1 MPRSLPTRIVTV
13 LSSGLLLGAMFTCGP
28 SQLSVFDDEA
38 DDKTDG
44 STPSDPGPTDLSDR
58 PPQSC
63 SAGKSCPEGKVC
75 VSDVCVSDRGP
86 CCNDNQCQGD
96 TRCTTQTTT
105 GGACGRCYDWGD
117 GGNDNKCIGDGFS
130 ATDFK
135 PPADRCKWPGP
146 GMTPV
151 ARDVVM
157 TPVVIDLDLD
167 GEPEIIFA
175 PQAGIGPSRLVAI
188 RGKDC
193 SQIYDV
199 AAGIQGFSQLAAA
212 DLDGDKR
219 PEIVGLLANG
229 TTGSGHQVA
238 IFDGMTGRKL
248 AQSTDTF
255 LMSGAS
261 FDCSAPAIADIDGDG
276 KPEIAVGAMVARWDK
291 AAGKVNVVWNHTAA
305 GATWGTATLLNDFDG
320 DGVLEVCSGNRIYD
334 GVTGADKTPS
344 VMSGMSTG
352 GYGAVGD
359 FNNDTF
365 PDLVFVQ
372 STNGDQKV
380 AVVDVKNNKFLMDP
394 LAIPGGW
401 GGSPTVADFDGDG
414 KPDFGTAAP
423 RYYYVFSLDCL
434 RSPKPAKCRGSLPG
448 VLWASEIKDV
458 SSGGTASSVFD
469 FNGDGRAEVI
479 YRDECWLRVYNGPD
493 GKTVFARPITSGT
506 ALEMPIVADVDNDG
520 RADVVVPS
528 DSIQGDGYCADQ
540 NPEHQTGL
548 PHGGVTQGVFVLKDP
563 MNRWM
568 PSRPLWNEH
577 TYHITNVK
585 DDGTIPVSEPPNW
598 RRYNNYR
605 QNVQGK
611 IVIPVAQSDATGRG
625 TPPMDQT
632 DCSKQ
637 WKLMA
642 QVCNRGAA
650 EIAAMMP
657 ATFYGKDPRTDP
669 NTALCTAY
677 TKSPISPGR
686 CAVVSCEWTSPPPS
700 GSVDMWLRVND
711 DGKGGRPQT
720 QCKNDNDL
728 AFLPGTT
735 CRIGPG

>member
-1 MPRSLPTRIVTV
+1 MPRSLPTRILTI
-13 LSSGLLLGAMFTCGP
+13 LSSGLLLGAVFTCGP
-28 SQLSVFDDEA
+28 TQKGVIGEDPSVDAPDA
-38 DDKTDG
+38 
-44 STPSDPGPTDLSDR
+44 SDPGHDIDMATR
-58 PPQSC
+58 PPMTC
-63 SAGKSCPEGKVC
+63 SAGQACPADKVC
-75 VSDVCVSDRGP
+75 VKDVCVPDRGG
-86 CCNDNQCQGD
+86 CCSDNDCQSD
-96 TRCTTQTTT
+96 TRCTTQSSP
-105 GGACGRCYDWGD
+105 GGICGRCYDYGD
-117 GGNDNKCIGDGFS
+117 GESDPTCIGDGFS

-135 PPADRCKWPGP
+135 PPVDRCRWPPAGS
-146 GMTPV
+146 MAM

-157 TPVVIDLDLD
+157 TPVVVDLDLD
-167 GEPEIIFA
+167 GQPEIVFA
-175 PQAGIGPSRLVAI
+175 PQSGIGPSRLVAI
-188 RGKDC
+188 RGRDC
-193 SQIYDV
+193 SQLYDV
-199 AAGIQGFSQLAAA
+199 AAGIQGFSQLAAG
-212 DLDGDKR
+212 DLDGDKK

-229 TTGSGHQVA
+229 ATASGHQVA
-238 IFDGMTGRKL
+238 VFEGTTGRRL
-248 AQSTDTF
+248 AQSADLF
-255 LMSGAS
+255 SMSGAS

-276 KPEIAVGAMVARWDK
+276 KPEIAVGAMVLRWDK
-291 AAGKVNVVWNHTAA
+291 AAGKLITSWNHTAA

-320 DGVLEVCSGNRIYD
+320 DGKLEVCSGNRIYD
-334 GVTGADKTPS
+334 GPTGADKTPS
-344 VMSGMSTG
+344 VMARLTTG

-359 FNNDTF
+359 FNKDGF

-380 AVVDVKNNKFLMDP
+380 AVIDVKNDKFLMDP

-434 RSPKPAKCRGSLPG
+434 KTPKPAKCRGTLPG

-528 DSIQGDGYCADQ
+528 DSIQGDGYCSDQ

-548 PHGGVTQGVFVLKDP
+548 PHGGVTQGLFVLKDP
-563 MNRWM
+563 ANRWM

-577 TYHITNVK
+577 TYHITNVN
-585 DDGTIPVSEPPNW
+585 DDGTIPMSESPNW
-598 RRYNNYR
+598 TRYNNYR

-611 IVIPVAQSDATGRG
+611 IVITVPQSDATGRG
-625 TPPMDQT
+625 SPPMDQT

-637 WKLMA
+637 WKLQA

-650 EIAAMMP
+650 EIATMMP
-657 ATFYGKDPRTDP
+657 STFYGKDPRIDSS
-669 NTALCTAY
+669 TALCTAY
-677 TKSPISPGR
+677 TKSPILPGK
-686 CAVVSCEWTSPPPS
+686 CAVISCEWTSPPAS
-700 GSVDMWLRVND
+700 GSVDIWLRVND

-720 QCKNDNDL
+720 QCKNANDL
-728 AFLPGTT
+728 AFLPGTL

>member
-1 MPRSLPTRIVTV
+1 MPRSLPTRIFTV

-28 SQLSVFDDEA
+28 SQLSVFDDDPRDSVDA
-38 DDKTDG
+38 SPPDD
-44 STPSDPGPTDLSDR
+44 PSPADLSAR
-58 PPQSC
+58 PRQSC
-63 SAGKSCPEGKVC
+63 SAGKACSEGKIC

-86 CCNDNQCQGD
+86 CCNDNQCLGD
-96 TRCTTQTTT
+96 TRCSTQTTT
-105 GGACGRCYDWGD
+105 GGMCGRCYDWGD
-117 GGNDNKCIGDGFS
+117 GESDAKCIGDGFS

-135 PPADRCKWPGP
+135 PPADRCKWPAP
-146 GMTPV
+146 GMTPL

-157 TPVVIDLDLD
+157 TPLVIDLDLD
-167 GEPEIIFA
+167 GEPEIVFA
-175 PQAGIGPSRLVAI
+175 PQSGIGPSRLVAI

-193 SQIYDV
+193 GQIYDV
-199 AAGIQGFSQLAAA
+199 SAGIQGFSQLAAA

-219 PEIVGLLANG
+219 PEIVGLLASG

-238 IFDGMTGRKL
+238 IFEGLTGRKL
-248 AQSTDTF
+248 AQSTDSF

-291 AAGKVNVVWNHTAA
+291 AAGKINVAWNHTAA
-305 GATWGTATLLNDFDG
+305 GATWGTATLINDFDG

-344 VMSGMSTG
+344 VMSVLGAG

-359 FNNDTF
+359 FNKDTF

-380 AVVDVKNNKFLMDP
+380 AVIDVKNNKFLMDP
-394 LAIPGGW
+394 LSIPGGW

-414 KPDFGTAAP
+414 TPDFGTAAP

-434 RSPKPAKCRGSLPG
+434 RTPKPAKCRGSLPG

-548 PHGGVTQGVFVLKDP
+548 PHGGVTQGIFVLKDP

-577 TYHITNVK
+577 TYHITNIK
-585 DDGTIPVSEPPNW
+585 DDGTIPASESPNW

-637 WKLMA
+637 WKLQA

-650 EIAAMMP
+650 DIATMMP
-657 ATFYGKDPRTDP
+657 ATFYGKDPRMDP
-669 NTALCTAY
+669 NAALCTAY
-677 TKSPISPGR
+677 TIAPIAPGR
-686 CAVVSCEWTSPPPS
+686 CAIVSCEWMSPPPS
-700 GSVDMWLRVND
+700 GSVDVWLRVND

-728 AFLPGTT
+728 AFLPGTM